1 MRKSFLL
8 FFLTI
13 LFSISILGQEL
24 DLPPLE
30 GEKSYRMI
38 EAIKIWKLTEV
49 LDMKGEQMEKFF
61 PKLRKLEEHRKG
73 SFKERRRLLG
83 KLRELIEDEE
93 SDKKIMNSIK
103 KISEFDK
110 KKREEEENLRKEVMS
125 VLNVKQQA
133 KLLLFEERFEAEIRK
148 IIKGLWKEKEKE
160 LRRGKRF

>member
-8 FFLTI
+8 FFLI
-13 LFSISILGQEL
+13 LLISVFILAQEA

-49 LDMKGEQMEKFF
+49 LDLRGEQMEKFF
-61 PKLRKLEEHRKG
+61 PKLRKLEEHRKD
-73 SFKERRRLLG
+73 SIKERRRLLG
-83 KLRELIEDEE
+83 KLRELIEDKE

-103 KISEFDK
+103 NISEFDK
-110 KKREEEENLRKEVMS
+110 KKKEDEENLRKEVMS
-125 VLNVKQQA
+125 VLTVKQQA
-133 KLLLFEERFEAEIRK
+133 QLLIFEERFEAEIRK

>member
-8 FFLTI
+8 FFLMM
-13 LFSISILGQEL
+13 LFSVSILAQEV

-49 LDMKGEQMEKFF
+49 LDLKGEQMEKFF

-83 KLRELIEDEE
+83 KLSELIEDKG
-93 SDKKIMNSIK
+93 SDKKILNSIK

-110 KKREEEENLRKEVMS
+110 KKKEEENNLRKEVMS
-125 VLNVKQQA
+125 VLTVKQQA

-148 IIKGLWKEKEKE
+148 IIKGLWQEKKMG
-160 LRRGKRF
+160 LGRGKRF